1 MKSSTLVWVI
11 PLSIV
16 LGIGVLWASLSAVSW
31 LATRDDN
38 ENAEFQEAEDEDSDR
53 PEVVTSGPLPQVVV
67 EEDKFEFGVMEVGQE
82 QIHTFTIR
90 NAGKG
95 KLVLKKGKTSCKCTI
110 SKLTKGEVAPG
121 ASVDIELSWRPEE
134 TSERFRQVAKI
145 FTNDPKKPEFELS
158 ITGTVTDRIEIE
170 TDSWRISAITSDEP
184 ISVETRVFSKIL
196 DDFNVLG
203 VTCDHDSITGAA
215 TPLTAQQLSE
225 LKAKSGYL
233 IKVRVDPKELDI
245 QFREKVVVRT
255 DVADKATFTLFVE
268 GIRQGPLRIIASG
281 ARYRAETRMINI
293 DKFPAGEGKKIVL
306 SMFVERFNE
315 EGFQISD
322 LSYDAKVIKVDIA
335 EDTKLRSKRRQRFEL
350 TIEVPAGRPPTTRI
364 GANRMEIVLKTNH
377 PKLSELRLR
386 LEFRSF

>member
-1 MKSSTLVWVI
+1 
-11 PLSIV
+11 
-16 LGIGVLWASLSAVSW
+16 
-31 LATRDDN
+31 
-38 ENAEFQEAEDEDSDR
+38 
-53 PEVVTSGPLPQVVV
+53 
-67 EEDKFEFGVMEVGQE
+67 
-82 QIHTFTIR
+82 
-90 NAGKG
+90 
-95 KLVLKKGKTSCKCTI
+95 
-110 SKLTKGEVAPG
+110 
-121 ASVDIELSWRPEE
+121 VDIELSWRPEE

-170 TDSWRISAITSDEP
+170 TDSWRIPAITSDEP

-215 TPLTAQQLSE
+215 TPLTAQQLRE

-233 IKVRVDPKELDI
+233 IKVRVDPKELNI

-255 DVADKATFTLFVE
+255 DVADKVTFTLFVE

-281 ARYRAETRMINI
+281 ARYRAETRTINI
-293 DKFPAGEGKKIVL
+293 DKFPAGEGKKVVL

-315 EGFQISD
+315 EGFQVSD
-322 LSYDAKVIKVDIA
+322 LSYDVKVIKVDIA
-335 EDTKLRSKRRQRFEL
+335 EDPKLRSKRRQRFEL
-350 TIEVPAGRPPTTRI
+350 TIEVPAGRPPTTRV
-364 GANRMEIVLKTNH
+364 GADRMEIVLKTNH